1 MNLLVM
7 SDIHGNLSALTAVL
21 KKAENININS
31 CVLLGDIIDYGP
43 HSNEVID
50 ILKELPYPIIC
61 NIWGNHEEAVINE
74 HYNRFSS
81 ERGKICAKHTRN
93 NLKNTSIKYI
103 KETMTNR
110 GKFEFDCD
118 GKKCL
123 AIHGSFE
130 DEYWI
135 SLNVTTDVTEYKKY
149 DYVFSGH
156 SHFPHF
162 FEKYYKTDSAQKRN
176 NAKTIFINPGSVGQP
191 RNLNNMAQFTF
202 LNVKDETVYME
213 KAPYDI
219 ENERKYFS
227 EQIDKFY
234 KERLKLG
241 I

>member
-1 MNLLVM
+1 M
-7 SDIHGNLSALTAVL
+7 SDVHGNLSALRAVIT
-21 KKAENININS
+21 KAKTYNINS
-31 CVLLGDIIDYGP
+31 CILLGDIIDYGP

-50 ILKELPYPIIC
+50 ILKKLPYTIIC

-74 HYNRFSS
+74 HYNNFSS
-81 ERGKICAKHTRN
+81 ERGKICAKHTKN
-93 NLKNTSIKYI
+93 NLTPTSVKYI

-123 AIHGSFE
+123 AIHGSLE

-162 FEKYYKTDSAQKRN
+162 FEKYYKTDVSQKRN
-176 NAKTIFINPGSVGQP
+176 NSKTVFINPGSVGQP
-191 RNLNNMAQFTF
+191 RNLNNMAQFAI
-202 LNVKDETVYME
+202 LNIKEETVFIE
-213 KAPYDI
+213 KTFYDI
-219 ENERKYFS
+219 KNEQKYFS
-227 EQIDKFY
+227 EQVDSFY
-234 KERLKLG
+234 KERLRLG